1 MQTLGIALILVK
13 NPVTKKYLAVLE
25 KDGSWWLPGGR
36 IDAPELFSK
45 GAVRETK
52 EEGGVDVTIKGVL
65 RFELAPNTEFI
76 RNKSTFHF
84 NIVIFYA

>member
-1 MQTLGIALILVK
+1 LGIALILVK
-13 NPVTKKYLAVLE
+13 NPVTKKYLAVHE

-52 EEGGVDVTIKGVL
+52 EEGGVDVKIKGVL
-65 RFELAPNTEFI
+65 RFELAPNTQFI
-76 RNKSTFHF
+76 RNKST
-84 NIVIFYA
+84 IFL